1 MINEQMEYIRCPL
14 CDGDNTKVLFRRKD
28 LTHRVSGIEF
38 PVVRCTMCGMVYV
51 NPRPTKEAIHSYYP
65 TEFYEI
71 MNKETVLEQKR
82 SQLEAKFELVKHI
95 DAGKLLDVGCNKGDF
110 LYFMQGKGWFVK
122 GVEFSSK
129 PPNMFRQ
136 DIFYGEL
143 NEANYPDNSFDLVT
157 IWAVLEH
164 VYDPLRTLKEVNRV
178 LLPGGTIVLLVTN
191 FNSLPARFMRHD
203 DIPRHTT
210 LFSKRTI
217 AEMLMLAG
225 FEVRKYVFS
234 QNIFSGSTRGI
245 LNYMVKLASGE
256 KLDNIV
262 EQCRS
267 KDRWFEFSSTIK
279 GKESMLMGQIDN
291 IDIKITPHLNKIL
304 DYLQLGFIMIVEAR
318 KD

>member
-1 MINEQMEYIRCPL
+1 MINDMEYIRCPL
-14 CDGDNTKVLFRRKD
+14 CDGDDTKVLFRRKD
-28 LTHRVSGIEF
+28 LTHRVSDIEF
-38 PVVRCTMCGMVYV
+38 PVVRCRRCGIVYV

-71 MNKETVLEQKR
+71 MDKETVLEHKR

-95 DAGKLLDVGCNKGDF
+95 DSGRLLDVGCGKGEF
-110 LYFMQGKGWFVK
+110 LYFMQGKGWLVK

-129 PPNMFRQ
+129 PPNMFEQ
-136 DIFYGEL
+136 AIFYGEL
-143 NEANYPDNSFDLVT
+143 DEANYPVNSFDLVT

-164 VYDPLRTLKEVNRV
+164 VYDPLRTLKEINRV
-178 LLPGGTIVLLVTN
+178 LIPGGTIVLLVTN
-191 FNSLPARFMRHD
+191 FNSVPARFMRHD

-217 AEMLMLAG
+217 AKMLTLIG

-234 QNIFSGSTRGI
+234 QDIFSGSVRGI
-245 LNYMVKLASGE
+245 LNYMVKLACGE
-256 KLDNIV
+256 KLGNIV

-279 GKESMLMGQIDN
+279 GKESPLIRKIDS
-291 IDIKITPHLNKIL
+291 IDIQVTPHLNKIL